1 MSAVEIP
8 LTPDNQQFNIQ
19 LNGSTTT
26 IRLIWRDVAGW
37 IMDVS
42 SADGEAILSG
52 VPLVVGVDLLEQ
64 YPQLGIDGKIV
75 VLSDDDALE
84 YPTKTNLGL
93 MSHVY
98 FIQE

>member
-1 MSAVEIP
+1 MNAVEIP

-42 SADGEAILSG
+42 LS
-52 VPLVVGVDLLEQ
+52 L
-64 YPQLGIDGKIV
+64 IHI
-75 VLSDDDALE
+75 
-84 YPTKTNLGL
+84 
-93 MSHVY
+93 
-98 FIQE
+98 